1 MLITK
6 DKKNFY
12 DVPETIYTSNARYEL
27 IESIGAGGNSAV
39 WECLDNEGHS
49 YAIKFQLNLN
59 EQSKKRFQ
67 QEISLH
73 SQLNHPHFIHY
84 IDSGEVDASEQLKNG
99 NKISRIPFIIMEKA
113 ERNLLEY
120 IQEHNRIAY
129 SEYIQQFLG
138 LSDALSELHKIA
150 IHRDLKLENILLVGD
165 RWVIGDFGLCS
176 FLDENHEDL
185 TRINE
190 KVGPKYWMS
199 PEAINRLYDKSIE
212 IVPASDVFQ
221 MSAIF
226 WFVVN
231 SKYPLGIVTSK
242 DWRSEDS
249 DICNVLLLGLQ
260 HNTKERIQCGA
271 DLHRNIEGI
280 IRSGMS

>member
-1 MLITK
+1 M
-6 DKKNFY
+6 
-12 DVPETIYTSNARYEL
+12 
-27 IESIGAGGNSAV
+27 
-39 WECLDNEGHS
+39 
-49 YAIKFQLNLN
+49 
-59 EQSKKRFQ
+59 
-67 QEISLH
+67 
-73 SQLNHPHFIHY
+73 
-84 IDSGEVDASEQLKNG
+84 
-99 NKISRIPFIIMEKA
+99 
-113 ERNLLEY
+113 
-120 IQEHNRIAY
+120 
-129 SEYIQQFLG
+129 
-138 LSDALSELHKIA
+138 HKIA
-150 IHRDLKLENILLVGD
+150 IHRDLKLENILIVGD

-231 SKYPLGIVTSK
+231 SKYPLGILTSK

-249 DICNVLLLGLQ
+249 DICNALLLGLQ
-260 HNTKERIQCGA
+260 HNTEERIQCGA
-271 DLHRNIEGI
+271 DLHKKIESIVGI
-280 IRSGMS
+280 IRSGMSYPT